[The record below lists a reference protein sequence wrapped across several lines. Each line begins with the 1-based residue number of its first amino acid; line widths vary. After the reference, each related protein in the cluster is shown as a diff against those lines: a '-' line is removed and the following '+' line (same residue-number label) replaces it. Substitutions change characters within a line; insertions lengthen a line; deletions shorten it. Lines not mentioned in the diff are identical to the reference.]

1 MRSPHSPL
9 VTVLGILR
17 ENRRAYLLL
26 NLLAYGLVL
35 AGMAAGALLPRLN
48 AASLADMDSNGST
61 ALASSLMSTPL
72 LFALVIFAI
81 NVGTVVIASISLPS
95 LIVPFAGIA
104 IFAVRALSIGTSLA
118 PVDPTV
124 RTTLVPHSLT
134 LLLEVQAYV
143 LVMLGAFVLG
153 RAWLRPASVG
163 VERRRDGYVHGL
175 RTLGVLLL
183 PALVLLVIGALYEA
197 FSLAYL
203 VPLMLGR

>member
-1 MRSPHSPL
+1 MRSLRSHLDP
-9 VTVLGILR
+9 VLDIVR
-17 ENRRAYLLL
+17 ENRRTYLLL
-26 NLLAYGLVL
+26 NVLAYGLVL
-35 AGMAAGALLPRLN
+35 LGMAAGALFPQLH
-48 AASLADMDSNGST
+48 AASMADMESNGST
-61 ALASSLMSTPL
+61 DLASSLLSTPL
-72 LFALVIFAI
+72 LFALIIFAI
-81 NVGTVVIASISLPS
+81 NVGTVVIASIGAPS
-95 LIVPFAGIA
+95 LIVPFSGIA

-124 RTTLVPHSLT
+124 RTTLIPHSLT
-134 LLLEVQAYV
+134 LLIEIQAYV

-163 VERRRDGYVHGL
+163 AERRRDGYVRGL
-175 RTLGVLLL
+175 RALGRLLV